1 MKEVEER
8 RDDSFK
14 NNICIRRKGG
24 IALRGRSREKHCT
37 DVGTTLVRR
46 FYSDAFR
53 VNFRGLMVFVVEF
66 ASSFCCAP
74 DPPRRNFVS
83 ACGYVAPFFS
93 LKSSNLFFLLNFV
106 VFEFFF

>member
-53 VNFRGLMVFVVEF
+53 VNFRGLVVFVVEF

-74 DPPRRNFVS
+74 DSPHRYFVF
-83 ACGYVAPFFS
+83 AFGHVVPYFCW
-93 LKSSNLFFLLNFV
+93 NLQIS
-106 VFEFFF
+106 FFF